1 MLAALGCGFSCAA
14 ESEVHLVLSLG
25 IPADRILFSSACKRP
40 RDVRFAA
47 EKGVRLT
54 TFACVGE
61 LCKLARWQPGARA
74 LLRLGGGA
82 AHCAGGA
89 GAARQGVEGADP
101 ASWPG
106 LFQTAHA
113 LGVEVAGVSVA
124 LGPHAEPA
132 GALALAK
139 QAFDTGRAHGC
150 PMKVRGGTTWGSVG
164 TAVRLLFESQTA
176 VRVMHR

>member
-74 LLRLGGGA
+74 LLRLSSSSA
-82 AHCAGGA
+82 ARCAGGA
-89 GAARQGVEGADP
+89 AAGAAGQGAEGADP
-101 ASWPG
+101 ATWAE
-106 LFQTAHA
+106 LFQTAQA
-113 LGVEVAGVSVA
+113 LGVEVAGVSVGLSA
-124 LGPHAEPA
+124 EAEPHTV
-132 GALALAK
+132 LAEAK
-139 QAFDTGRAHGC
+139 KAFDTGRAHGC
-150 PMKVRGGTTWGSVG
+150 PMKVRVG
-164 TAVRLLFESQTA
+164 VG
-176 VRVMHR
+176 